1 MSCSGSV
8 RCITRLTLV
17 WAILVICIGLTGCT
31 DRSRAVNAGLRERIH
46 DLEEE
51 NRSRD
56 LKIKELEIQLDSAR
70 GEQIGSAI
78 SGHPDIPVVTNIR
91 IDATSGRRQQP
102 DESGNRPLEIH
113 VKAVDGHNRPIQLA
127 GSMRVQVTL
136 IAQGQSPRELYSG
149 ELTPQEVR
157 EAWRG
162 GVFGG
167 PTWMINVPVKDEDL
181 PDGTRTLDVDIFYD
195 DLRTGQQLVCGD
207 KVDIR

>member
-1 MSCSGSV
+1 MIWV
-8 RCITRLTLV
+8 
-17 WAILVICIGLTGCT
+17 GLSACT

-56 LKIKELEIQLDSAR
+56 LKIKELEIQLESAH
-70 GEQIGSAI
+70 GEQIESAI
-78 SGHPDIPVVTNIR
+78 SGHPAIPVVTNIQ

-136 IAQGQSPRELYSG
+136 ITQGQPPRELYSG

-181 PDGTRTLDVDIFYD
+181 PDGTRALDVDIFYD